1 MAVDWRLCCSEFNV
15 SFSSWVSNIRKLTN
29 LWTEICPY
37 SGCEWVLYIF
47 RIEWSLRNSK
57 RFENLWSPSLHGVQ
71 FWISVG
77 LNRYEAIWL
86 LLMASCDRSSNKKV
100 WILCNK
106 FHNCDANPKTA
117 LELLT
122 WIWMH
127 LSLNLINFS
136 EVNLHHTRGKSG
148 MHTCKQETYLKAKKW

>member
-1 MAVDWRLCCSEFNV
+1 MAVDWGLCCSEFNV

-47 RIEWSLRNSK
+47 RIEWSLRNSE
-57 RFENLWSPSLHGVQ
+57 RFVKLWSPSLHGVQ
-71 FWISVG
+71 FWISLG
-77 LNRYEAIWL
+77 LNQHEAIWL
-86 LLMASCDRSSNKKV
+86 LLMASWERSSNKTV

-106 FHNCDANPKTA
+106 SHNSDANPKTVLGLVA
-117 LELLT
+117 

-136 EVNLHHTRGKSG
+136 EVNLHHTCRKSG
-148 MHTCKQETYLKAKKW
+148 MCTCKQETYLKANKW